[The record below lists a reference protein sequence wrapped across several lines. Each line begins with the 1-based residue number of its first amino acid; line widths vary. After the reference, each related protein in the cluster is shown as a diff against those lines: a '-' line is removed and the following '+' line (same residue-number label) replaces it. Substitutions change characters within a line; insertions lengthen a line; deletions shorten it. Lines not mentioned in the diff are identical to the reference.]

1 MKEGLRNES
10 PRLEGDHT
18 QPKNAWEVSL
28 EDLPAGSQREAME
41 SAGFSNK
48 ADWKYATE
56 MGFGSA
62 DEFYKS
68 LANKPY
74 DQLTFREKGI
84 LEGITRPDQE
94 AQITKADASD
104 YIENQANQPL
114 QLGFN
119 PENSSLDYLD
129 KLRQEA
135 FAKGGADDA
144 DFAKY
149 NQLYTERLSEIKGR
163 IEADKQNQ
171 PLALEYSGGN
181 SPDAVNMTQE
191 GVIEGLVVKDSGE
204 KNNAQV
210 QIEQPSNEKNESK
223 KDSIE
228 LSDAE
233 KKFYELSSKGA
244 SAEELA
250 RFRREVRSGLIQKD
264 ELTPENEAM
273 LERMLEA
280 SLEVGSQERE
290 LNKANSSIDT
300 DSNIEEKAGRFQ
312 KIKKFIGSRVMK
324 WGALGMLGITL
335 GGIGS
340 KIVYDWLSSDDNSP
354 QTEQTF
360 SGTVHADSLNEA
372 ANFNSDGSV
381 AESEK
386 NFNNGKY
393 DSENDDYNKIDQ
405 KENKYSIGTDISKL
419 SNEEYQKKMIESHN
433 EDDIEYMGQF
443 FVNDAESA
451 RNLLGISNN
460 EVDDLVDAARSGDQT
475 AFQKL
480 NDAYSKYMEGAKVV
494 GNQTLDGDYYSLF
507 VNSNKDYAHSEGA
520 FGGTARIVELKNGQQ
535 ILIRDQCKQMVMKK
549 IAEVPNTWTTPV
561 IPFEETYT
569 PPAPNTENP
578 PAPTPNTPPETPPK
592 TPPTTPET
600 PPNTPP
606 ETPPETPPTPETP
619 PEKHD
624 DTKFKTDQSIYNIDN
639 AVTRMDKGELM
650 GEASQEERNNNIN
663 PEVTPGTVTGK
674 IKAEGV
680 DESIDVSKI
689 GEQPAGYA
697 GETTAEAQAQAAE
710 QAKQAQAEAEAKA
723 REAEQ
728 AQNKTVNIGG
738 ETVNYNDVWAAQQNY
753 NQTYGASAATNQNNT
768 QQ

>member
-1 MKEGLRNES
+1 MKEGLRNENL
-10 PRLEGDHT
+10 RLEGDYK
-18 QPKNAWEVSL
+18 QPENAWEISL
-28 EDLPAGSQREAME
+28 EDLPVGPQREAME
-41 SAGFSNK
+41 STGFSNK
-48 ADWKYATE
+48 ADWRYATE
-56 MGFGSA
+56 MGFDSA

-84 LEGITRPDQE
+84 LEGITRPDRE
-94 AQITKADASD
+94 AQTTKADISD

-149 NQLYTERLSEIKGR
+149 NQLYTEKLSEIKGR

-171 PLALEYSGGN
+171 PLALEYSG
-181 SPDAVNMTQE
+181 
-191 GVIEGLVVKDSGE
+191 E
-204 KNNAQV
+204 KSDAQV
-210 QIEQPSNEKNESK
+210 QIEQPSNEKN
-223 KDSIE
+223 
-228 LSDAE
+228 
-233 KKFYELSSKGA
+233 
-244 SAEELA
+244 
-250 RFRREVRSGLIQKD
+250 

-273 LERMLEA
+273 LERMLET
-280 SLEVGSQERE
+280 SLAVGNQERA

-300 DSNIEEKAGRFQ
+300 DSNIGEEEGRFQ
-312 KIKKFIGSRVMK
+312 GVKSIGKKVLKWVSLGLLGTTLTGVVGKVLYDNFISN
-324 WGALGMLGITL
+324 
-335 GGIGS
+335 
-340 KIVYDWLSSDDNSP
+340 DNSP
-354 QTEQTF
+354 KTEQTF
-360 SGTVHADSLNEA
+360 SGTVHADSLNGA

-381 AESEK
+381 IESEK

-405 KENKYSIGTDISKL
+405 KENKYSIGTDTSKL

-451 RNLLGISNN
+451 RNLLGISNT
-460 EVDDLVDAARSGDQT
+460 EVDDLVDAARNGDQT

-507 VNSNKDYAHSEGA
+507 VNSNKDYAHAEGA
-520 FGGTARIVELKNGQQ
+520 FGGTARVVELKNGQQ

-561 IPFEETYT
+561 IPFEEAYT
-569 PPAPNTENP
+569 PPAPDTEKP
-578 PAPTPNTPPETPPK
+578 PAPT
-592 TPPTTPET
+592 
-600 PPNTPP
+600 P
-606 ETPPETPPTPETP
+606 ETPPETPPTTPDTPPTPETP
-619 PEKHD
+619 PEEYD

-639 AVTRMDKGELM
+639 AVTRMDKGELI

-663 PEVTPGTVTGK
+663 PEVTPGTATSK
-674 IKAEGV
+674 IKAEGI

-689 GEQPAGYA
+689 GEQPGEYT

-710 QAKQAQAEAEAKA
+710 QARQAQVEAEAKA

-753 NQTYGASAATNQNNT
+753 NQTYGSSAATNQNNT

>member
-1 MKEGLRNES
+1 MKEGLRNEN
-10 PRLEGDHT
+10 PRLEGDYT

-28 EDLPAGSQREAME
+28 EDLPAGPQREAME

-56 MGFGSA
+56 MGFSSA

-94 AQITKADASD
+94 TQITEADASD

-149 NQLYTERLSEIKGR
+149 NQLYTEKLSEIKGR

-171 PLALEYSGGN
+171 PLALEYSGNN
-181 SPDAVNMTQE
+181 SSDIVSLNQE
-191 GVIEGLVVKDSGE
+191 GVVEGLVVEDSG
-204 KNNAQV
+204 KKSDIQV
-210 QIEQPSNEKNESK
+210 QIVQPSNET
-223 KDSIE
+223 IE

-233 KKFYELSSKGA
+233 FTVSK
-244 SAEELA
+244 
-250 RFRREVRSGLIQKD
+250 QKRAD
-264 ELTPENEAM
+264 RAKN
-273 LERMLEA
+273 
-280 SLEVGSQERE
+280 VVDQ
-290 LNKANSSIDT
+290 D
-300 DSNIEEKAGRFQ
+300 DNIEAKAGR
-312 KIKKFIGSRVMK
+312 SREFMK
-324 WGALGMLGITL
+324 RAGKAVLGIVALVGFGAIAFVAGRRSAEQVHVNNSEPKVEDNTRTE
-335 GGIGS
+335 
-340 KIVYDWLSSDDNSP
+340 LSESSASEFNKLANFDNSNA
-354 QTEQTF
+354 QEQ
-360 SGTVHADSLNEA
+360 
-372 ANFNSDGSV
+372 
-381 AESEK
+381 EK

-405 KENKYSIGTDISKL
+405 KESKYSIGTDTSKL

-433 EDDIEYMGQF
+433 EDNIEYMGQF

-451 RNLLGISNN
+451 QNLLGISNT
-460 EVDDLVDAARSGDQT
+460 EVDDLVDAARNGDQT

-507 VNSNKDYAHSEGA
+507 VNSNKDYAHAEGA
-520 FGGTARIVELKNGQQ
+520 FGGTARVVELKNGQQ

-561 IPFEETYT
+561 IPFEEAYT
-569 PPAPNTENP
+569 PPAPDTEKP
-578 PAPTPNTPPETPPK
+578 PAPTPETPPK

-600 PPNTPP
+600 PPKTPP
-606 ETPPETPPTPETP
+606 ETPPK
-619 PEKHD
+619 KHD

-639 AVTRMDKGELM
+639 AVTKMDKGELI
-650 GEASQEERNNNIN
+650 GEASQEERDNNIK
-663 PEVTPGTVTGK
+663 PEVTPGTATDK
-674 IKAEGV
+674 IKAEGA

-689 GEQPAGYA
+689 GEQPAEYT
-697 GETTAEAQAQAAE
+697 GETTAEARAQAAE
-710 QAKQAQAEAEAKA
+710 QARQAQAEAEARA

-728 AQNKTVNIGG
+728 AQNKTVHIGG

-753 NQTYGASAATNQNNT
+753 NQTYGSSAATNQNNT

>member
-1 MKEGLRNES
+1 MKEGLRNEN
-10 PRLEGDHT
+10 PRLEGDYT

-28 EDLPAGSQREAME
+28 EDLPAGPQREAME

-56 MGFGSA
+56 MGFSSA

-94 AQITKADASD
+94 TQITEADASD

-149 NQLYTERLSEIKGR
+149 NQLYTEKLSEIKGR

-171 PLALEYSGGN
+171 PLALEYSGNN
-181 SPDAVNMTQE
+181 SSDIVSLNQE
-191 GVIEGLVVKDSGE
+191 GVVEGLVVEDSG
-204 KNNAQV
+204 KKSDIQV
-210 QIEQPSNEKNESK
+210 QIVQPSNET
-223 KDSIE
+223 IE

-233 KKFYELSSKGA
+233 FTVSK
-244 SAEELA
+244 
-250 RFRREVRSGLIQKD
+250 QKRAD
-264 ELTPENEAM
+264 RAKN
-273 LERMLEA
+273 
-280 SLEVGSQERE
+280 VVDQ
-290 LNKANSSIDT
+290 D
-300 DSNIEEKAGRFQ
+300 DNIEAKAGR
-312 KIKKFIGSRVMK
+312 SREFMK
-324 WGALGMLGITL
+324 RAGKAVLGIVALVGFGAIAFVAGRRSAEQVHVNNSEPKVEDNTRTE
-335 GGIGS
+335 
-340 KIVYDWLSSDDNSP
+340 LSESSASEFNKLANFDNSNA
-354 QTEQTF
+354 QEQ
-360 SGTVHADSLNEA
+360 
-372 ANFNSDGSV
+372 
-381 AESEK
+381 EK

-393 DSENDDYNKIDQ
+393 DSENDDYNNIDQ
-405 KENKYSIGTDISKL
+405 KESKYSIGTDTSKL
-419 SNEEYQKKMIESHN
+419 SNEEYQKKMIESHS

-451 RNLLGISNN
+451 RNLLGISNT
-460 EVDDLVDAARSGDQT
+460 EVDDLVDAARNGDQT

-507 VNSNKDYAHSEGA
+507 VNSNKDYAHAEGA

-561 IPFEETYT
+561 IPFEEAYT
-569 PPAPNTENP
+569 PPAPDTEKP
-578 PAPTPNTPPETPPK
+578 PAPTPETPPK

-600 PPNTPP
+600 PPKTPP
-606 ETPPETPPTPETP
+606 ETPPK
-619 PEKHD
+619 KHD

-639 AVTRMDKGELM
+639 AVTKMDKGELI
-650 GEASQEERNNNIN
+650 GEASQEERDNNIK
-663 PEVTPGTVTGK
+663 PEVTPGTATDK
-674 IKAEGV
+674 IKAEGA

-689 GEQPAGYA
+689 GEQPAEYT
-697 GETTAEAQAQAAE
+697 GETTAEARAQAAE
-710 QAKQAQAEAEAKA
+710 QARQAQAEAEARA

-728 AQNKTVNIGG
+728 AQNKTVHIGG

-753 NQTYGASAATNQNNT
+753 NQTYGSSAATNQNNT

>member
-1 MKEGLRNES
+1 MKNGNTFNSAPDTGKSFEDAYGSWDTLQDEINQKQQVKSEADAIKQREEALRQGAKKFDKSVRDAIHKGDKVAFDEIMQRDEHYRQMENGENRVEGEQPYEISTLSKEEMDQAMGASSEIQKMNSLAKMIQNAENE
-10 PRLEGDHT
+10 EA
-18 QPKNAWEVSL
+18 KNKYRQQLIEASNDFSKNGVNFDGLKNKL
-28 EDLPAGSQREAME
+28 EDRFIWEYSKKPEYRQKVLDTIWENAMAEPDAKKSNLDDGAKNEALNN
-41 SAGFSNK
+41 G
-48 ADWKYATE
+48 
-56 MGFGSA
+56 
-62 DEFYKS
+62 
-68 LANKPY
+68 
-74 DQLTFREKGI
+74 
-84 LEGITRPDQE
+84 
-94 AQITKADASD
+94 
-104 YIENQANQPL
+104 
-114 QLGFN
+114 
-119 PENSSLDYLD
+119 
-129 KLRQEA
+129 
-135 FAKGGADDA
+135 DDA
-144 DFAKY
+144 
-149 NQLYTERLSEIKGR
+149 E
-163 IEADKQNQ
+163 KQK
-171 PLALEYSGGN
+171 PE
-181 SPDAVNMTQE
+181 V
-191 GVIEGLVVKDSGE
+191 
-204 KNNAQV
+204 
-210 QIEQPSNEKNESK
+210 
-223 KDSIE
+223 IE

-233 KKFYELSSKGA
+233 KKFDELFSKDV

-250 RFRREVRSGLIQKD
+250 RFRRQVRSELIQKN

-273 LERMLEA
+273 LERMLET
-280 SLEVGSQERE
+280 SLAVGNQERE
-290 LNKANSSIDT
+290 LNKANSSIDN
-300 DSNIEEKAGRFQ
+300 DSNIEKKVSIFR
-312 KIKKFIGSRVMK
+312 KIGHRIMK
-324 WGALGMLGITL
+324 LGALGILAVTIFGV
-335 GGIGS
+335 GRQ
-340 KIVYDWLSSDDNSP
+340 SSEGPKSNDNSP

-360 SGTVHADSLNEA
+360 SGTVHANSLNGA

-381 AESEK
+381 IESEK

-405 KENKYSIGTDISKL
+405 KENKYSIGTDTSKL

-460 EVDDLVDAARSGDQT
+460 EVDDLVDAARNGDQT

-507 VNSNKDYAHSEGA
+507 VNSNKDYAHAEGA
-520 FGGTARIVELKNGQQ
+520 FGGTARVVELKNGQQ

-561 IPFEETYT
+561 IPFEEAYT
-569 PPAPNTENP
+569 PPAPDTEKP
-578 PAPTPNTPPETPPK
+578 PAPT
-592 TPPTTPET
+592 
-600 PPNTPP
+600 P
-606 ETPPETPPTPETP
+606 ETPPETPPTTPDTPPTPETP
-619 PEKHD
+619 PEEHD

-639 AVTRMDKGELM
+639 AVTRMDKGELI

-663 PEVTPGTVTGK
+663 PEVTPGTATSK

-680 DESIDVSKI
+680 NESIDVSKI
-689 GEQPAGYA
+689 GEQPAEYT

-710 QAKQAQAEAEAKA
+710 QARQAQAEAEAKA

-753 NQTYGASAATNQNNT
+753 NQTYGSSAATNQNNT

>member
-94 AQITKADASD
+94 TQITEADSSD

-149 NQLYTERLSEIKGR
+149 NQLYTEKLSEIKGR
-163 IEADKQNQ
+163 MEADKQNQ
-171 PLALEYSGGN
+171 PLALEYSGNN
-181 SPDAVNMTQE
+181 SSDIVSLNQE
-191 GVIEGLVVKDSGE
+191 GVVEGLVVEDSG
-204 KNNAQV
+204 KKSDIQV
-210 QIEQPSNEKNESK
+210 QIVQPSNET
-223 KDSIE
+223 IE

-233 KKFYELSSKGA
+233 FTFSK
-244 SAEELA
+244 
-250 RFRREVRSGLIQKD
+250 QKRAD
-264 ELTPENEAM
+264 RAKN
-273 LERMLEA
+273 
-280 SLEVGSQERE
+280 VVDQ
-290 LNKANSSIDT
+290 D
-300 DSNIEEKAGRFQ
+300 DNIEAKAGR
-312 KIKKFIGSRVMK
+312 SREFMK
-324 WGALGMLGITL
+324 RAGKAVLGIMALVGVSTIAFVA
-335 GGIGS
+335 GRRS
-340 KIVYDWLSSDDNSP
+340 AEPVHVNNSEPKVEDNTRTELSESSASEFNKLANFDNSNA
-354 QTEQTF
+354 QEQ
-360 SGTVHADSLNEA
+360 
-372 ANFNSDGSV
+372 
-381 AESEK
+381 EK

-393 DSENDDYNKIDQ
+393 DSENDDYNNIDQ
-405 KENKYSIGTDISKL
+405 KESKYSIGTDTSKL

-433 EDDIEYMGQF
+433 EDNIEYMGQF

-451 RNLLGISNN
+451 QNLLGISNT
-460 EVDDLVDAARSGDQT
+460 EVDDLVDAARNGDQT
-475 AFQKL
+475 AFKKM

-507 VNSNKDYAHSEGA
+507 VNSNKDYAHAEGA

-549 IAEVPNTWTTPV
+549 IAEIPNTWTTPV
-561 IPFEETYT
+561 IPFEEAYT

-578 PAPTPNTPPETPPK
+578 PAPTPETPPE

-600 PPNTPP
+600 PPQELEAKDPTKDINVNANLNPEAKVDGQKFEVNTNEGNQQDEIQEVPNVYEAP
-606 ETPPETPPTPETP
+606 AAQPDLNIQPSVDLANETVVG
-619 PEKHD
+619 
-624 DTKFKTDQSIYNIDN
+624 QGN
-639 AVTRMDKGELM
+639 V
-650 GEASQEERNNNIN
+650 
-663 PEVTPGTVTGK
+663 EVTPQYRADGWINDTTSQTWESAYNNGGTQV
-674 IKAEGV
+674 
-680 DESIDVSKI
+680 
-689 GEQPAGYA
+689 
-697 GETTAEAQAQAAE
+697 EAQE
-710 QAKQAQAEAEAKA
+710 GT
-723 REAEQ
+723 
-728 AQNKTVNIGG
+728 NG
-738 ETVNYNDVWAAQQNY
+738 
-753 NQTYGASAATNQNNT
+753 SAGINT
-768 QQ
+768 GRVE

>member
-1 MKEGLRNES
+1 MKEGLRNEN
-10 PRLEGDHT
+10 PRLEGDYT

-41 SAGFSNK
+41 NAGFSNK

-56 MGFGSA
+56 MGFDSA

-94 AQITKADASD
+94 TQITEADASD
-104 YIENQANQPL
+104 YIKNQANQPL

-149 NQLYTERLSEIKGR
+149 NQLYTEKLSEIKGK

-171 PLALEYSGGN
+171 PLALEYSGDN
-181 SPDAVNMTQE
+181 SPDVVSLTRE
-191 GVIEGLVVKDSGE
+191 GVVEGLVVKDSG
-204 KNNAQV
+204 KKSDIQV
-210 QIEQPSNEKNESK
+210 QIVQPSNET
-223 KDSIE
+223 IE

-233 KKFYELSSKGA
+233 FTVSK
-244 SAEELA
+244 
-250 RFRREVRSGLIQKD
+250 QKRAD
-264 ELTPENEAM
+264 RAKN
-273 LERMLEA
+273 
-280 SLEVGSQERE
+280 VVDQ
-290 LNKANSSIDT
+290 D
-300 DSNIEEKAGRFQ
+300 DNIEAKAGR
-312 KIKKFIGSRVMK
+312 SREFMK
-324 WGALGMLGITL
+324 RAGKAVLGIVALVGFGAIAFVAGRRSAEQVHVNNSEPKVEDNTRTE
-335 GGIGS
+335 
-340 KIVYDWLSSDDNSP
+340 LSESSASEFNKLVNFDNSNA
-354 QTEQTF
+354 QEQ
-360 SGTVHADSLNEA
+360 
-372 ANFNSDGSV
+372 
-381 AESEK
+381 EK

-405 KENKYSIGTDISKL
+405 KESKYSIGTDTSKL

-433 EDDIEYMGQF
+433 EDNIEYMGQF

-451 RNLLGISNN
+451 QNLLGISNT
-460 EVDDLVDAARSGDQT
+460 EVDDLVDAARNGDQT

-507 VNSNKDYAHSEGA
+507 VNSNKDYAHAEGA
-520 FGGTARIVELKNGQQ
+520 FGGTARVVELKNGQQ

-561 IPFEETYT
+561 IPFEEAYT
-569 PPAPNTENP
+569 PPAPDTEKP
-578 PAPTPNTPPETPPK
+578 PAPTPETPPK

-600 PPNTPP
+600 PPKTPP
-606 ETPPETPPTPETP
+606 ETPPK
-619 PEKHD
+619 KHD

-639 AVTRMDKGELM
+639 AVTKMDKGELI
-650 GEASQEERNNNIN
+650 GEASQEERDNNIK
-663 PEVTPGTVTGK
+663 PEVTPGTATDK
-674 IKAEGV
+674 IKAEGA

-689 GEQPAGYA
+689 GEQPAEYT
-697 GETTAEAQAQAAE
+697 GETTAEARAQAAE
-710 QAKQAQAEAEAKA
+710 QARQAQAEAEARA

-728 AQNKTVNIGG
+728 AQNKTVHIGG

-753 NQTYGASAATNQNNT
+753 NQTYGSSAATNQNNT

>member
-1 MKEGLRNES
+1 MKEGLRNEN
-10 PRLEGDHT
+10 PRLEGDYT

-56 MGFGSA
+56 MGFSSA

-94 AQITKADASD
+94 TQITEADASD

-171 PLALEYSGGN
+171 PLALEYSGKK
-181 SPDAVNMTQE
+181 SDAQT
-191 GVIEGLVVKDSGE
+191 
-204 KNNAQV
+204 

-223 KDSIE
+223 KDFIE

-233 KKFYELSSKGA
+233 KRFDELFSKGA

-250 RFRREVRSGLIQKD
+250 LFRREVRSDLIQKD

-280 SLEVGSQERE
+280 SLAVGGQERE

-300 DSNIEEKAGRFQ
+300 DSNIEEKVSIFR
-312 KIKKFIGSRVMK
+312 KIGSKIIK
-324 WGALGMLGITL
+324 WSALGMLGLTIFGVGRQASEGL
-335 GGIGS
+335 
-340 KIVYDWLSSDDNSP
+340 KSSDNSP

-381 AESEK
+381 IESEK

-405 KENKYSIGTDISKL
+405 KESKYSIGTDTSKL

-443 FVNDAESA
+443 FVNDSESA
-451 RNLLGISNN
+451 QNLLGISNN
-460 EVDDLVDAARSGDQT
+460 EVDDLVDAARNGDQT

-507 VNSNKDYAHSEGA
+507 VNSNKDYAHAEGA
-520 FGGTARIVELKNGQQ
+520 FGGTARVVELKNGQQ

-578 PAPTPNTPPETPPK
+578 PAPTPENSSGKPPAPDTEK
-592 TPPTTPET
+592 
-600 PPNTPP
+600 
-606 ETPPETPPTPETP
+606 P
-619 PEKHD
+619 PEKDD

-639 AVTRMDKGELM
+639 AVTKEGKGELI
-650 GEASQEERNNNIN
+650 GEASQEERKNSIN
-663 PEVTPGTVTGK
+663 PEVTPGTATGK

-689 GEQPAGYA
+689 GEQPAEYA
-697 GETTAEAQAQAAE
+697 GETTAEARAQAAE
-710 QAKQAQAEAEAKA
+710 QARQAQAEAEARA

-738 ETVNYNDVWAAQQNY
+738 ETVNYNDVSAAQQNY

>member
-1 MKEGLRNES
+1 MKNGENFNSAPDTKKSFEDAYGSWDSLREELNQKQEAKAEADAFKKREEELKKGAKKFDKSVRDAIHKGDKVAFDEMMERDEHYRQMENSENRVESEQPYEISTLSKEEMDQAVGASSEIQRMNSLAKMIQNAESEEAKNKYRQQLIEASNDFSKNGVNFDGL
-10 PRLEGDHT
+10 
-18 QPKNAWEVSL
+18 KNKL
-28 EDLPAGSQREAME
+28 EDRFIWEYSKKPEYRQKVLDTIWENAMAEPDAKKSNPDDGAKNEALNN
-41 SAGFSNK
+41 G
-48 ADWKYATE
+48 
-56 MGFGSA
+56 
-62 DEFYKS
+62 
-68 LANKPY
+68 
-74 DQLTFREKGI
+74 
-84 LEGITRPDQE
+84 
-94 AQITKADASD
+94 
-104 YIENQANQPL
+104 
-114 QLGFN
+114 
-119 PENSSLDYLD
+119 
-129 KLRQEA
+129 
-135 FAKGGADDA
+135 DDA
-144 DFAKY
+144 EK
-149 NQLYTERLSEIKGR
+149 QKSE
-163 IEADKQNQ
+163 
-171 PLALEYSGGN
+171 
-181 SPDAVNMTQE
+181 V
-191 GVIEGLVVKDSGE
+191 
-204 KNNAQV
+204 
-210 QIEQPSNEKNESK
+210 
-223 KDSIE
+223 IE
-228 LSDAE
+228 LSDDE

-244 SAEELA
+244 SAEELT
-250 RFRREVRSGLIQKD
+250 RFRRQVRSELIQKN

-273 LERMLEA
+273 LERMLET
-280 SLEVGSQERE
+280 SLAVGNQERA
-290 LNKANSSIDT
+290 LNKANSSIDN
-300 DSNIEEKAGRFQ
+300 DLNIEAKAGRFQ
-312 KIKKFIGSRVMK
+312 RIKKFIGSKVMK
-324 WGALGMLGITL
+324 WTALGILGMTIF
-335 GGIGS
+335 GVGRQASEGF
-340 KIVYDWLSSDDNSP
+340 KSSDNSP

-360 SGTVHADSLNEA
+360 SGTVHANSLNGA

-381 AESEK
+381 IESEK

-405 KENKYSIGTDISKL
+405 KESKYSIGTDTSKL

-443 FVNDAESA
+443 FVNDPESA

-460 EVDDLVDAARSGDQT
+460 EVDDLVDAARNGDQT

-507 VNSNKDYAHSEGA
+507 VNSNKDYAHAEGA
-520 FGGTARIVELKNGQQ
+520 FGGTARVVELKNGQQ

-561 IPFEETYT
+561 IPFEEAYT
-569 PPAPNTENP
+569 PPAPNTEKP
-578 PAPTPNTPPETPPK
+578 PAPTPETPPETPP
-592 TPPTTPET
+592 T
-600 PPNTPP
+600 P

-639 AVTRMDKGELM
+639 AVTRMDKGELI

-663 PEVTPGTVTGK
+663 PEVAPGTATGK
-674 IKAEGV
+674 IKSEVV

-689 GEQPAGYA
+689 GEQPAEYT
-697 GETTAEAQAQAAE
+697 GETTAEAQVQAAE
-710 QAKQAQAEAEAKA
+710 QAKQAQVEAEAKA

>member
-1 MKEGLRNES
+1 MKEGLRNEN
-10 PRLEGDHT
+10 PRLEGDYT

-28 EDLPAGSQREAME
+28 EDLPAGPQREAME

-56 MGFGSA
+56 MGFSSA

-94 AQITKADASD
+94 TQITEADASD

-149 NQLYTERLSEIKGR
+149 NQLYTEKLSEIKGR

-171 PLALEYSGGN
+171 PLALEYSGNN
-181 SPDAVNMTQE
+181 SSDIVSLNQE
-191 GVIEGLVVKDSGE
+191 GVVEGLVVEDSG
-204 KNNAQV
+204 KKSDIQV
-210 QIEQPSNEKNESK
+210 QIVQPSNET
-223 KDSIE
+223 IE

-233 KKFYELSSKGA
+233 FTVSK
-244 SAEELA
+244 
-250 RFRREVRSGLIQKD
+250 QKRAD
-264 ELTPENEAM
+264 RAKN
-273 LERMLEA
+273 
-280 SLEVGSQERE
+280 VVDQ
-290 LNKANSSIDT
+290 D
-300 DSNIEEKAGRFQ
+300 DNIEAKAGR
-312 KIKKFIGSRVMK
+312 SREFMK
-324 WGALGMLGITL
+324 RAGKAVLGIVALVGFGAIAFVAGRRSAEQVHVNNSEPKVEDNTRTE
-335 GGIGS
+335 
-340 KIVYDWLSSDDNSP
+340 LSESSASEFNKLANFDNSNA
-354 QTEQTF
+354 QEQ
-360 SGTVHADSLNEA
+360 
-372 ANFNSDGSV
+372 
-381 AESEK
+381 EK

-405 KENKYSIGTDISKL
+405 KESKYSIGTDTSKL

-433 EDDIEYMGQF
+433 EDNIEYMGQF

-451 RNLLGISNN
+451 QNLLGISNT
-460 EVDDLVDAARSGDQT
+460 EVDDLVDAARNGDQT

-507 VNSNKDYAHSEGA
+507 VNSNKDYAHAEGA
-520 FGGTARIVELKNGQQ
+520 FGGTARVVELKNGQQ

-561 IPFEETYT
+561 IPFEEAYT
-569 PPAPNTENP
+569 PPAPDIEKP
-578 PAPTPNTPPETPPK
+578 PAPTPETPPK

-600 PPNTPP
+600 PPKTPP
-606 ETPPETPPTPETP
+606 ETPPK
-619 PEKHD
+619 KHD

-639 AVTRMDKGELM
+639 AVTKMDKGELI
-650 GEASQEERNNNIN
+650 GEASQEERDNNIK
-663 PEVTPGTVTGK
+663 PEVTPGIATDK
-674 IKAEGV
+674 IKAEGA

-689 GEQPAGYA
+689 GEQPAEYT
-697 GETTAEAQAQAAE
+697 GETTAEARAQAAE
-710 QAKQAQAEAEAKA
+710 QARQAQAEAEARA

-728 AQNKTVNIGG
+728 AQNKTVHIGG

-753 NQTYGASAATNQNNT
+753 NQTYGSSAATNQNNT

>member
-1 MKEGLRNES
+1 MKEGLRNENL
-10 PRLEGDHT
+10 RLEGDYK
-18 QPKNAWEVSL
+18 QPENAWEISL
-28 EDLPAGSQREAME
+28 EDLPVGPQREAME
-41 SAGFSNK
+41 STGFSNK
-48 ADWKYATE
+48 ADWRYATE
-56 MGFGSA
+56 MGFDSA

-84 LEGITRPDQE
+84 LEGITRPDRE
-94 AQITKADASD
+94 AQTTKADTSD

-135 FAKGGADDA
+135 FAKGGADNA
-144 DFAKY
+144 DFVKY
-149 NQLYTERLSEIKGR
+149 NQLYTEKLSEIKGR

-171 PLALEYSGGN
+171 PLALEYSG
-181 SPDAVNMTQE
+181 
-191 GVIEGLVVKDSGE
+191 E
-204 KNNAQV
+204 KSDAQV
-210 QIEQPSNEKNESK
+210 QIEQPSNEKN
-223 KDSIE
+223 
-228 LSDAE
+228 
-233 KKFYELSSKGA
+233 
-244 SAEELA
+244 
-250 RFRREVRSGLIQKD
+250 

-273 LERMLEA
+273 LERMLET
-280 SLEVGSQERE
+280 SLTVDNQEQE
-290 LNKANSSIDT
+290 LNKANSSIDA
-300 DSNIEEKAGRFQ
+300 DSNIGEEEGRFQ
-312 KIKKFIGSRVMK
+312 GVKSIGKKVLKWVSLGLLGTTLTGVVGKVLYDNFISN
-324 WGALGMLGITL
+324 
-335 GGIGS
+335 
-340 KIVYDWLSSDDNSP
+340 DNSP
-354 QTEQTF
+354 KTEQTF
-360 SGTVHADSLNEA
+360 SGTVHADSLNGA

-381 AESEK
+381 IESEK

-405 KENKYSIGTDISKL
+405 KENKYSIGTDTSKL

-443 FVNDAESA
+443 FVNDPESA

-460 EVDDLVDAARSGDQT
+460 EVDDLVDAARNGDQT

-507 VNSNKDYAHSEGA
+507 VNSNKDYAHAEGA
-520 FGGTARIVELKNGQQ
+520 FGGTARVVELKNGQQ

-549 IAEVPNTWTTPV
+549 ITEVPNTWTTPV
-561 IPFEETYT
+561 IPFEEAYT
-569 PPAPNTENP
+569 PPAPDTEKP
-578 PAPTPNTPPETPPK
+578 PAPTPETPPETPP
-592 TPPTTPET
+592 TTPD
-600 PPNTPP
+600 
-606 ETPPETPPTPETP
+606 TPPTPETP

-624 DTKFKTDQSIYNIDN
+624 DIKFKTDQSIYNIDN
-639 AVTRMDKGELM
+639 AVTRMDKGELI

-663 PEVTPGTVTGK
+663 PEVTPGTATGR

-689 GEQPAGYA
+689 GEQPAEYT

-710 QAKQAQAEAEAKA
+710 QARQAQVEAEAKA

-753 NQTYGASAATNQNNT
+753 NQTYGSSAATNQNNT

>member
-1 MKEGLRNES
+1 MKNGENF
-10 PRLEGDHT
+10 
-18 QPKNAWEVSL
+18 N
-28 EDLPAGSQREAME
+28 
-41 SAGFSNK
+41 SA
-48 ADWKYATE
+48 
-56 MGFGSA
+56 
-62 DEFYKS
+62 
-68 LANKPY
+68 
-74 DQLTFREKGI
+74 
-84 LEGITRPDQE
+84 
-94 AQITKADASD
+94 ADASKSFED
-104 YIENQANQPL
+104 AYGSWDTLREELNQKQEARAEADAFKKREEELKKGAKKFDKSVRDAIHKGDKVAFDEMMERDEHYRQM
-114 QLGFN
+114 
-119 PENSSLDYLD
+119 ENSENRVESEQPYEISTLSKEEMDQAAGASSEIQRMNSLAKMIQNAESEEAKNKYRQQLIEASNDFSKNGVNFDGLKNKLEDRFIWEYSKKPEYRQKVLD
-129 KLRQEA
+129 TIWENAMAEPDAKKSNLDDGAKNEA
-135 FAKGGADDA
+135 LNNGDDA
-144 DFAKY
+144 
-149 NQLYTERLSEIKGR
+149 E
-163 IEADKQNQ
+163 KQK
-171 PLALEYSGGN
+171 PE
-181 SPDAVNMTQE
+181 V
-191 GVIEGLVVKDSGE
+191 
-204 KNNAQV
+204 
-210 QIEQPSNEKNESK
+210 
-223 KDSIE
+223 IE

-233 KKFYELSSKGA
+233 KKFDELFSKDV

-250 RFRREVRSGLIQKD
+250 RFRRQVRSELIQKN
-264 ELTPENEAM
+264 ELTPE
-273 LERMLEA
+273 
-280 SLEVGSQERE
+280 
-290 LNKANSSIDT
+290 NKANSSIDN
-300 DSNIEEKAGRFQ
+300 DSNIEKKVSIFR
-312 KIKKFIGSRVMK
+312 KIGHRIMK
-324 WGALGMLGITL
+324 LGALGILAVTIFGV
-335 GGIGS
+335 GRQ
-340 KIVYDWLSSDDNSP
+340 SSEGPKSNDNSP

-360 SGTVHADSLNEA
+360 SGTVHANSLNGA

-381 AESEK
+381 IESEK

-405 KENKYSIGTDISKL
+405 KENKYSIGTDTSKL

-460 EVDDLVDAARSGDQT
+460 EVDDLVDAARNGDQT

-507 VNSNKDYAHSEGA
+507 VNSNKDYAHAEGA

-561 IPFEETYT
+561 IPFEEAYT
-569 PPAPNTENP
+569 PPAPDTEKP
-578 PAPTPNTPPETPPK
+578 PAPI
-592 TPPTTPET
+592 
-600 PPNTPP
+600 P
-606 ETPPETPPTPETP
+606 ETPPETPPTTPDTPPTPETP
-619 PEKHD
+619 PEEHD

-639 AVTRMDKGELM
+639 AVTRMDKGELI

-663 PEVTPGTVTGK
+663 PEVTPGTATSK

-680 DESIDVSKI
+680 NESIDVSKI
-689 GEQPAGYA
+689 GEQPAEYT

-710 QAKQAQAEAEAKA
+710 QARQAQAEAEAKA